1 MVAALPMGAGRDH
14 NPRPL
19 TRPQHDITGL
29 QFQLQ
34 FRTVHAGVGL
44 ITGAVLAAA
53 IAAYRRRAKCA

>member
-1 MVAALPMGAGRDH
+1 VVATLPMGAGRDH

-19 TRPQHDITGL
+19 TRLQHDTIEL

-34 FRTVHAGVGL
+34 FRTVQAGVGL

-53 IAAYRRRAKCA
+53 IAAYRRRAR